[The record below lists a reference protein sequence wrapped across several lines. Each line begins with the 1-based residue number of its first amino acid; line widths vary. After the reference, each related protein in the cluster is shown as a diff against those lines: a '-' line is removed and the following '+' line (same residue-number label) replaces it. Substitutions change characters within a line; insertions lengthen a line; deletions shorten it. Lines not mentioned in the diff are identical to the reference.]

1 MDYELKMPDLST
13 TGDDVD
19 IVRWLANV
27 GDDVTRGQAVL
38 EIETDKAVMEVE
50 SPVDGVLR
58 ECIAQPETS
67 VGIGEIIATIETRKR
82 V

>member
-19 IVRWLANV
+19 IVRWLVEV
-27 GDDVTRGQAVL
+27 GDTIKRGQPVL
-38 EIETDKAVMEVE
+38 EVETDKAVMEVE

-58 ECIAQPETS
+58 ECIAQPETN
-67 VGIGEIIATIETRKR
+67 VGVGEIIAKIETGK
-82 V
+82 

>member
-19 IVRWLANV
+19 IVRWLVEV
-27 GDDVTRGQAVL
+27 GDNVKRGQSVL

-58 ECIAQPETS
+58 ECIAQPETT
-67 VGIGEIIATIETRKR
+67 VGVGEIIAKIETGK
-82 V
+82 